1 MFIDSSAVRK
11 ILLVVLPVALIAACS
26 RTSPPQAASKIWTA
40 DQAWAW
46 YNGQPWLVGCNFI
59 PSTAIN
65 ELEMWQADTWDT
77 ATISREL
84 GWAADL
90 GFNTV
95 RVYLHNLVWETDKEG
110 FLRRMDE
117 FLGIAKGH
125 NIRVLFVL
133 FDDCWNDNPKVGK
146 QPEPRPG
153 VHNSGWL
160 QCPGPDRVTDSTT
173 WGLLEDYVKGVL
185 TAFADDQRVLMWDL
199 YNEPG
204 NSGMLEKSMPLLK
217 KTFEWAWSV
226 RPTQPLT
233 CATWNHSPEYDN
245 LNAFQLASSDVI
257 TFHNYSDTTSLSNEL
272 ADLKKLGRPFL
283 CSEYMAR
290 TNNSRFETHLPIF
303 KANKVGAIN
312 WGLVSGKTNTI
323 FPWGSKEGT
332 AEPEVWFHDIFRK
345 DGTPWSQAEVEFVKD
360 ILK

>member
-1 MFIDSSAVRK
+1 MRNLSV
-11 ILLVVLPVALIAACS
+11 LLLALLPAACS
-26 RTSPPQAASKIWTA
+26 TSTPPPRPAEKIWSA
-40 DQAWAW
+40 GHAWDW
-46 YNGQPWLVGCNFI
+46 YNEQPWLVGCNFI

-84 GWAADL
+84 AWAAGL

-95 RVYLHNLVWETDKEG
+95 RVYLHNLLWENDKEG
-110 FLRRMDE
+110 LLQRMDE
-117 FLGIAKGH
+117 FLGIAERH
-125 NIRVLFVL
+125 NIRALFVL
-133 FDDCWNDNPKVGK
+133 FDDCWNDNPRVGR

-173 WGLLEDYVKGVL
+173 WGPLEDYVKGVL
-185 TAFADDQRVLMWDL
+185 TAFADDRRVLMWDL

-204 NSGMLEKSMPLLK
+204 NSGMFEKSMPLLRK
-217 KTFEWAWSV
+217 SFEWAWSV
-226 RPTQPLT
+226 RPSQPLT
-233 CATWNHSPEYDN
+233 CATWNHSAEYKN

-257 TFHNYSDTTSLSNEL
+257 TFHNYQDTSSLSKEIAEL
-272 ADLKKLGRPFL
+272 KRRERPFL

-290 TNNSRFETHLPIF
+290 TNNSRFETHLPVF
-303 KANKVGAIN
+303 KANKVGAIS

-323 FPWGSKEGT
+323 FPWGSKEG
-332 AEPEVWFHDIFRK
+332 APEPEVWFHDIFRK
-345 DGTPWSQAEVEFVKD
+345 DGTPWSPQEVTF
-360 ILK
+360 IRGTLK